1 MKILFTIADGFHLR
15 YLFDTGLIESLSK
28 KNHNI
33 ILAIPDSLDI
43 GDRKSKFDQLN
54 LILERVPLIK
64 NDFIKKIIINIRL
77 IQSKDFVDVNSIKYE
92 QLRRRNSFLLANFIF
107 KPLYYF
113 NVLDFFADILIKIG
127 PISKVWSNIFRK
139 HIPDLIFLSTPGQ
152 KLFDLEPLQI
162 SKNKKI
168 LSFSAIYSLDN
179 LTAKGLLFTNTDYL
193 SVWSSKM
200 KGDAIRLHGYCQDT
214 VFIDGAAITDS
225 FYKFKRLSSSKN
237 RSNFLESIGL
247 EANEKFLTIAT
258 IPQYYWGT
266 SHINLARDILEINSD
281 IKIFIKPH
289 PLDNSDYS
297 KINSPRVVIDPF
309 HGGFNNNSI
318 HVDLASWKA
327 PSNHIENLSNIM
339 MYSECVINVASSIAI
354 DASIFGT
361 PGINIAFDYEP
372 KNQILPAID
381 LYRYTHY
388 KRILDT
394 NGTYF
399 VYDLDELKNTIELIL
414 SGNDTIGY
422 ERELMSE
429 IVYGKCDGSSVKRII
444 SSLESIH
451 GA

>member
-15 YLFDTGLIESLSK
+15 YLYDTGLIEKLSK
-28 KNHNI
+28 RNHNI
-33 ILAIPDSLDI
+33 VLAIPNSLDI
-43 GDRKSKFDQLN
+43 GDRKSQFDQLN
-54 LILERVPLIK
+54 LIVERVPIIK
-64 NDFIKKIIINIRL
+64 NDFIKKIILNIRL
-77 IQSKDFVDVNSIKYE
+77 MQSMGFADVNSIKHE
-92 QLRRRNSFLLANFIF
+92 ELRRRKSFLLVNFIL
-107 KPLYYF
+107 KPLSYF
-113 NVLDFFADILIKIG
+113 NALNSFADILLKIG

-193 SVWSSKM
+193 SVWSIKM
-200 KGDAIRLHGYCQDT
+200 KDDAIKLHGYKQDT
-214 VFIDGAAITDS
+214 VFVDGAAITDG
-225 FYKFKRLSSSKN
+225 FYEFKRLSSSKY

-247 EANEKFLTIAT
+247 EANDRFLTIAT

-266 SHINLARDILEINSD
+266 SHINLTRDILKINSD
-281 IKIFIKPH
+281 VKIFIKPH

-297 KINSPRVVIDPF
+297 KINSSRVVIDPF
-309 HGGFNNNSI
+309 HGGFNNNSVN
-318 HVDLASWKA
+318 VDLASWKA

-399 VYDLDELKNTIELIL
+399 VYDLDELKNIIELVL

-422 ERELMSE
+422 DRKQMSE
-429 IVYGKCDGSSVKRII
+429 IVYGKCDGSSIKRIT
-444 SSLESIH
+444 SSLESIY
-451 GA
+451 GT